1 MAEAELRIFLIIAN
15 IILLAFFAGVF
26 LFVWQYRK
34 RKLLNEK
41 EKQGL
46 HVKYQNEILNARVEA
61 QEQTMLF
68 IGQEIHDNVGQ
79 KLTLA
84 SLYAK
89 HTGAVPGEGQ
99 REKISEIGHI
109 IDESLSELRQL
120 SKSLSNPHL
129 ANARLFELLNEEA
142 KRINASGV
150 IRVVVSGNASEQHI
164 PHVQKN
170 VLYRLLQE
178 FIQNS
183 LKHAQCQQIN
193 IDINSS
199 ENGLN
204 ITASDD
210 GIGFVSGEQ
219 FLGIGLK
226 NMKRRADQLQA
237 DYNIS
242 SEPGIGTT
250 MVLSVKMNS

>member
-46 HVKYQNEILNARVEA
+46 HVKYQNDILNTRVEA
-61 QEQTMLF
+61 QAQTMLF

-89 HTGAVPGEGQ
+89 QSGVLHTNGQ
-99 REKISEIGHI
+99 KDKVSEIGHI
-109 IDESLSELRQL
+109 IDESLAELRQL
-120 SKSLSNPHL
+120 SKSLINPQL
-129 ANARLFELLNEEA
+129 ANAGLAELLSEEA
-142 KRINASGV
+142 KRINASGITQV
-150 IRVVVSGNASEQHI
+150 RISGNGAEISSTHA
-164 PHVQKN
+164 QKN
-170 VLYRLLQE
+170 ILFRLLQE

-183 LKHAQCQQIN
+183 LKHARCHQISIH
-193 IDINSS
+193 IDCSND
-199 ENGLN
+199 LVH
-204 ITASDD
+204 ITAADD
-210 GIGFVSGEQ
+210 GVGFFTAQQYS
-219 FLGIGLK
+219 GIGLM
-226 NMKRRADQLQA
+226 NMKRRAEQLQA
-237 DYNIS
+237 TFNLS
-242 SEPGIGTT
+242 SEPGTGTK
-250 MVLSVKMNS
+250 MVLSFKTGT